1 MTMKKQ
7 PAMLRRMPMAEN
19 GEHPLGFENLGP
31 KLQGTELYR
40 QSVSLEDGIAALDN
54 NYFSMM

>member
-7 PAMLRRMPMAEN
+7 PAMLRRMPMAKN
-19 GEHPLGFENLGP
+19 GEHRLGFENLGP

-40 QSVSLEDGIAALDN
+40 QPVSSEDEIAALDN
-54 NYFSMM
+54 NYFGML